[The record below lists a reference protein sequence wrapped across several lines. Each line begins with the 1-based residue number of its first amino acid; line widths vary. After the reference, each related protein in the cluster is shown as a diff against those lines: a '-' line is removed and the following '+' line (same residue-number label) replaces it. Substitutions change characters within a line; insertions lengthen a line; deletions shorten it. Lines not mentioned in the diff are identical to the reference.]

1 MMLLLM
7 SMGKSNPV
15 AWEKVAEGY
24 MSGVGESKVVWW
36 DSTYANLVPN
46 GDEHTLIVFLGRR
59 PTGGYSVAI
68 DEIKSDGKRLLVVAR
83 EVCPK
88 PGTPV
93 IQVLT
98 SPFVAVRV
106 EVPDRIPLELKLR
119 RCDRR

>member
-1 MMLLLM
+1 MILLLM
-7 SMGKSNPV
+7 SMGRSNPV
-15 AWEKVAEGY
+15 AWDKVAEGY
-24 MSGVGESKVVWW
+24 MSGVSESKAVWW

-46 GDEHTLIVFLGRR
+46 GDERTLIVFLGRR
-59 PTGGYSVAI
+59 PTGGYSVAVE
-68 DEIKSDGKRLLVVAR
+68 EIKSDGKRLKVIAR

-106 EVPDRIPLELKLR
+106 EVPERIPLDLKIKG
-119 RCDRR
+119 CAKH

>member
-7 SMGKSNPV
+7 SMGRSNPV
-15 AWEKVAEGY
+15 AWEKIAEGY
-24 MSGVGESKVVWW
+24 MSGESESKVVWW
-36 DSTYANLVPN
+36 DTTYSNLVPN
-46 GDEHTLIVFLGRR
+46 GNGRTLIVFLGRR
-59 PTGGYSVAI
+59 PTGGYSVSVE
-68 DEIKSDGKRLLVVAR
+68 EIKSDGKKLVVVAR

-106 EVPDRIPLELKLR
+106 EVPDRLPLDLKLK
-119 RCDRR
+119 RCR